1 MAIVEALM
9 GKVGMIIFGVVV
21 GLACITTAIGL
32 TSSAAAYFTE
42 LCRDKIPYKA
52 FVIVICVFSAV
63 ASNLGLDRIVAIA
76 APVLDIVY
84 PPALVVIFISLV
96 MPKANDYVSRG
107 AALGAVGASILCA
120 FKVPAME
127 HLPLYDMGL
136 YWILPAVIFGLLAFG
151 LAAIV
156 NPEKKKANAEAKV

>member
-1 MAIVEALM
+1 M
-9 GKVGMIIFGVVV
+9 
-21 GLACITTAIGL
+21 
-32 TSSAAAYFTE
+32 
-42 LCRDKIPYKA
+42 
-52 FVIVICVFSAV
+52 FSAV

-84 PPALVVIFISLV
+84 PPALVVIFISLII
-96 MPKANDYVSRG
+96 PKANDYVSRG

-151 LAAIV
+151 IAAIV
-156 NPEKKKANAEAKV
+156 KPEKEERAEAAEANV